1 MDPQEDP
8 EARIRELERPLT
20 DAARTSEL
28 GIGRDTGDVPATQ
41 PWTYGN
47 TFPPPPPGPPAP
59 WPGYAD
65 QVPVPAQP
73 PSGSGG
79 RILVVLGLIM
89 VCLFAAG
96 IAAYVMFSDSGD
108 ATGTERTAFAPEPT
122 VQSPVIAPPQVTTD
136 STIVTAPGETVT
148 VSGINENRTV
158 RCDGNAVIVSGIE
171 NTVTITGHC
180 ANVAVSG
187 IQNTITV
194 DSADTIGVS
203 GFENRVT
210 FHTGQPEISKS
221 GQDNSVEQG

>member
-1 MDPQEDP
+1 MNPQDDP
-8 EARIRELERPLT
+8 EARIRELERPLA
-20 DAARTSEL
+20 DVARASEL
-28 GIGRDTGDVPATQ
+28 GTGHDVSATQ
-41 PWTYGN
+41 PWTHGN

-65 QVPVPAQP
+65 QFAPPPPPQP
-73 PSGSGG
+73 HSGSGA

-89 VCLFAAG
+89 VSLFAAG
-96 IAAYVMFSDSGD
+96 IAAYVMFSGSGGD
-108 ATGTERTAFAPEPT
+108 TSTDETASPPNPT
-122 VQSPVIAPPQVTTD
+122 VQAPVIAPPRVTTD
-136 STIVTAPGETVT
+136 STTVTAPGETVI
-148 VSGINENRTV
+148 VSGVNENRTV
-158 RCDGNAVIVSGIE
+158 TCNGNAVIVSGIE
-171 NTVTITGHC
+171 NTLTITGHC
-180 ANVAVSG
+180 ANIAVSG

>member
-8 EARIRELERPLT
+8 EARIRELERPLA
-20 DAARTSEL
+20 DVARASEL
-28 GIGRDTGDVPATQ
+28 GTGPDAGNVSPTQ
-41 PWTYGN
+41 PWTHG
-47 TFPPPPPGPPAP
+47 TPFPPPPPGPPAP

-65 QVPVPAQP
+65 QFPAP
-73 PSGSGG
+73 PPPHNGSGA

-89 VCLFAAG
+89 VSLFAAG
-96 IAAYVMFSDSGD
+96 IAAYVMFSGGG
-108 ATGTERTAFAPEPT
+108 TGSDETAAPPNPT
-122 VQSPVIAPPQVTTD
+122 VQAPVIAPPRVTTE
-136 STIVTAPGETVT
+136 STTVTAPGETVI

-158 RCDGNAVIVSGIE
+158 ACNGNAVIVSGIE
-171 NTVTITGHC
+171 NTLTITGHC

-194 DSADTIGVS
+194 DSADSIGVS